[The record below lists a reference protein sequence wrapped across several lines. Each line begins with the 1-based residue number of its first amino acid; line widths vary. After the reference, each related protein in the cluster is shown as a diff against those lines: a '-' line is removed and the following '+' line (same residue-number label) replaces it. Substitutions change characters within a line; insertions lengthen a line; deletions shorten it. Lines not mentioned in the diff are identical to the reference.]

1 MTPVVQDQDQEKES
15 KGNMK
20 TTWTFTNGYAVADNA
35 LYVACAADAYED
47 FARFTCL
54 YQWDEELQKEL
65 KSSSPWLYKQVEWRT
80 SSVTS
85 LIPAAGD
92 LWWLCALAEE
102 GVVLFTGGGYTTE
115 KIPGAGVF
123 SEDAEGW
130 GYLSDLQQIGEHL
143 YAAGY
148 AGQVYKRLGPNQW
161 VHVDDGILQPTG
173 MRGGQYSVQVINGP
187 HEDAIYVAGCTNAP
201 YYPARASYWNGK
213 TWTDLQLPE
222 SAERLTNIYV
232 ESEQRIW
239 MCGANGTLLLGNAQ
253 DGFRNLSG
261 VEDNQLF
268 LSLCKFQEKIY
279 LGSNLGLFVYDP
291 ADHAAGIRKVIT
303 DLTPDLQDANIVD
316 SVDDILWSIGP
327 KDIARFDGEHWE
339 RIHHPDNPPIGGVTA
354 TP

>member
-1 MTPVVQDQDQEKES
+1 MNSNLSKITFVGAATSDVDLLKIAAILDADPV
-15 KGNMK
+15 
-20 TTWTFTNGYAVADNA
+20 
-35 LYVACAADAYED
+35 DAY
-47 FARFTCL
+47 FSRIFTFDGQCPNPWSHHDLLQRIKVIGL
-54 YQWDEELQKEL
+54 YLLPPDHEYFGLCSMSDEGDVT
-65 KSSSPWLYKQVEWRT
+65 LYSETRP
-80 SSVTS
+80 
-85 LIPAAGD
+85 II
-92 LWWLCALAEE
+92 
-102 GVVLFTGGGYTTE
+102 E
-115 KIPGAGVF
+115 KIPGAGVW
-123 SEDAEGW
+123 SEDAEKL
-130 GYLSDLQQIGEHL
+130 GYMNALKQIGDHL
-143 YAAGY
+143 YACGDG
-148 AGQVYKRLGPNQW
+148 GQVYIRKGPNQW
-161 VHVDDGILQPTG
+161 MHMDEGLLQSPDVTERL
-173 MRGGQYSVQVINGP
+173 MLSAINGA
-187 HEDAIYVAGCTNAP
+187 HENAIYTLGALGCSG
-201 YYPARASYWNGK
+201 YPPRCYFWNGVQ
-213 TWTDLQLPE
+213 WRQLQLPE

-339 RIHHPDNPPIGGVTA
+339 RIHHPDNPPIGGVM
-354 TP
+354 P

>member
-1 MTPVVQDQDQEKES
+1 MSAEI
-15 KGNMK
+15 
-20 TTWTFTNGYAVADNA
+20 TFTTGLAFLDESIVLAG
-35 LYVACAADAYED
+35 AADSLEAFSPFTRIVQYSETTPPYWWKSDKDWRVCSFAYFGPSDED
-47 FARFTCL
+47 FDDYVVL
-54 YQWDEELQKEL
+54 
-65 KSSSPWLYKQVEWRT
+65 S
-80 SSVTS
+80 
-85 LIPAAGD
+85 
-92 LWWLCALAEE
+92 EE
-102 GVVLFTGGGYTTE
+102 GHVQYVGDHPPLLE
-115 KIPGAGVF
+115 KISGAGVF

-161 VHVDDGILQPTG
+161 VHMDDGILQPTG

-187 HEDAIYVAGCTNAP
+187 HENAIYVAGCINAP
-201 YYPARASYWNGK
+201 YYPVRASYWNGK
-213 TWTDLQLPE
+213 TWIDLQLPE

-253 DGFRNLSG
+253 EGFCNLSG

-268 LSLCKFQEKIY
+268 LSLCKFQDKIY

-291 ADHAAGIRKVIT
+291 ADHPAGIRKVIT

-316 SVDDILWSIGP
+316 SVDDVLWSIGS

-339 RIHHPDNPPIGGVTA
+339 RIHHPDNPPIGGA
-354 TP
+354 AGTP

>member
-1 MTPVVQDQDQEKES
+1 MSAEI
-15 KGNMK
+15 
-20 TTWTFTNGYAVADNA
+20 TFTTAMAIDCNY
-35 LYVACAADAYED
+35 LYIA
-47 FARFTCL
+47 
-54 YQWDEELQKEL
+54 
-65 KSSSPWLYKQVEWRT
+65 
-80 SSVTS
+80 
-85 LIPAAGD
+85 AAGD
-92 LWWLCALAEE
+92 QHEPFYPYTRLVQFNGDEEPHWSKHDVLWRACSVCSLLPNDENEPWFLCALSEE
-102 GVVLFTGGGYTTE
+102 GNIEFMGEYQPIIE

-148 AGQVYKRLGPNQW
+148 AGQVYKRLGPNRW
-161 VHVDDGILQPTG
+161 VHVDDDILQPTG
-173 MRGGQYSVQVINGP
+173 MRGEQYSVQVINGP

-222 SAERLTNIYV
+222 SAERVTNIYV

-253 DGFRNLSG
+253 DGFHNLSG

-279 LGSNLGLFVYDP
+279 LGSNLGLFVYNP

-303 DLTPDLQDANIVD
+303 DLMPDLQDANIVD

-339 RIHHPDNPPIGGVTA
+339 RIHHPDNSPIGGVT
-354 TP
+354 P